1 MSILIRILKSVP
13 LNVLFKRIVNR
24 LFVTRSYF
32 YNELEFRETT
42 KGHVFN
48 PIVSDSIFLDKTQ
61 LNFRDFE
68 FFGLD
73 LESFKKIDKSSVL
86 KVHNVYSEN
95 IFKMISENYSYFD
108 WQLDIKSNFRF
119 DENKQYNKQSYIPKS
134 VDIKIPWELGRL
146 QHLPI
151 LSLEILSTKDEK
163 LIREYKNQVFD
174 FIASNPIGMG
184 VQWTSSMDVG
194 IRLSNLLISY
204 DLLFDILKT
213 DVEFNEVF
221 LDSVY
226 LHAQFIFNHLEY
238 KEGLTGNHYLFNLIG
253 LLFASTYLKETV
265 EIKKWNS
272 FSITEIE
279 QEIFKQFFDDGG
291 NFEGSTSYHCLSA
304 EMMVYATALML
315 KNGVN
320 LSGKY
325 IDRLYSIGE
334 FISRITKPDGMIPQ
348 FGDNDSGRLFK
359 FPKNKYNDL
368 NSEALLAAFSGLF
381 NHAIFKVDNSKF
393 SIERQIIQQLSG
405 GFILNPSLINLKKT
419 SSTSSKDLKFKKQTI
434 ISFDKVISLEKINSY
449 SYSDFGIHIFKSDIF
464 YLAISTIANKNMHH
478 SWGHVHNDKLS
489 FELYVDGKD
498 LVSDPG
504 SCCYTS
510 NRVLRNEFRSTI
522 AHHSIIVNGIEQNKW
537 INTTDWGLF
546 YLDRE
551 VKCKVLE
558 ISDYSIKVSAKY
570 YGIHHIRSFE
580 ITKDQLIINDYC
592 NKSFDVNINKF
603 EKYSP
608 VYGSLKIK

>member
-1 MSILIRILKSVP
+1 MSIFIRILKSVP

>member
-1 MSILIRILKSVP
+1 MSIFIRILKSVP

-434 ISFDKVISLEKINSY
+434 INFDKVISLEKINSY